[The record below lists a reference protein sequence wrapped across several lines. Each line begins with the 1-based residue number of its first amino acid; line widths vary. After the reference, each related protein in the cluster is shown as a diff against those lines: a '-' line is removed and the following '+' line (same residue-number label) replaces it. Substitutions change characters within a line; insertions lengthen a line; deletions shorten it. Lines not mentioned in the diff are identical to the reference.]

1 MDQTCSPRG
10 GRWPREEGGVSGA
23 HFGEV
28 SRTNLTCW
36 GGGSRISK
44 VRQKAAALKEGWLS
58 GGGSSPA
65 AQDAHAF
72 GILLPKEGSK
82 DKCGGRL

>member
-10 GRWPREEGGVSGA
+10 GRWPREEGGVS
-23 HFGEV
+23 
-28 SRTNLTCW
+28 LTCW
-36 GGGSRISK
+36 GGSRISK
-44 VRQKAAALKEGWLS
+44 VRQRAAALKEGWLG

-72 GILLPKEGSK
+72 GIIFYQKK
-82 DKCGGRL
+82 GRRINAEADYRVNGKKI